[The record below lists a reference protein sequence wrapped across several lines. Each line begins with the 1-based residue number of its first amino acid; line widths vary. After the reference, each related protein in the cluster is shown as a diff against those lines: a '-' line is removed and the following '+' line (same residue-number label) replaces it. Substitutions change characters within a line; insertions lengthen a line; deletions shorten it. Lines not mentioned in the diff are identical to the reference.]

1 MVDDPYTFGQV
12 AASNALSDIY
22 AMGGTPKL
30 ALNLLCFPSD
40 KLPPQHVRA
49 ILEGGAD
56 KVAEAGA
63 CLCGG
68 HTIEDKE
75 PKYGLSVTG
84 FVHPD
89 RIMANSGAREGD
101 LLILTKALGSGILT
115 TAAKAD
121 ILPDDAYQAL
131 IRTMTTLNAGAQR
144 AMEGLAVH
152 GCTDI
157 TGFGLL
163 GHAAEMAQGSNLSL
177 RLMAGTLP
185 LLPQARELAQEG
197 IIPAGAYR
205 NRAHLEGKVSFH
217 AAVPLDVADIMFDP
231 QTAGGLLISVAPQ
244 DAERLLD
251 ALGQQGVQDARLI
264 GEVCQ
269 AEDEYIL
276 VEP

>member
-1 MVDDPYTFGQV
+1 M
-12 AASNALSDIY
+12 
-22 AMGGTPKL
+22 
-30 ALNLLCFPSD
+30 
-40 KLPPQHVRA
+40 
-49 ILEGGAD
+49 
-56 KVAEAGA
+56 
-63 CLCGG
+63 
-68 HTIEDKE
+68 
-75 PKYGLSVTG
+75 
-84 FVHPD
+84 
-89 RIMANSGAREGD
+89 
-101 LLILTKALGSGILT
+101 
-115 TAAKAD
+115 TA
-121 ILPDDAYQAL
+121 
-131 IRTMTTLNAGAQR
+131 LNAGAQR

-251 ALGQQGVQDARLI
+251 ALGQQASKTPASSGKSARPKTNTSWWNSDPYRFGIPHGV
-264 GEVCQ
+264 C
-269 AEDEYIL
+269 
-276 VEP
+276 P